1 MDCSTN
7 THTLPDEHVRA
18 VQCASLTTQSSG
30 WTCSY
35 CSMCQSYHTIFRMN
49 MFVLFNVPV
58 LHYSPGCDPI
68 QIPTNDPFFPAGGCM
83 NFARALSRKD
93 CHSKYTHYHSVPCF
107 YHTMSNTKQPNEL
120 AVVDWVLRNFR
131 ILIEEEEDKACR
143 IDSGQY
149 PTCIYHMNTS
159 HTHALYLLMY
169 ILN

>member
-18 VQCASLTTQSSG
+18 VLCASLTTQSSG

-68 QIPTNDPFFPAGGCM
+68 QVPTNDPFFPAGGCM

-131 ILIEEEEDKACR
+131 ILIEEEQEGRGLSNWQWTVSYMYLSYEYITYTGTLFSDV
-143 IDSGQY
+143 
-149 PTCIYHMNTS
+149 
-159 HTHALYLLMY
+159 HT
-169 ILN
+169 